1 VEIHPLL
8 STPVRLSAIELAH
21 RVVTAPFTR
30 LTGRTGFLIDHI
42 EKEVR
47 R

>member
-8 STPVRLSAIELAH
+8 STPVRLGAIELAH
-21 RVVTAPFTR
+21 RVVTAPLTR
-30 LTGRTGFLIDHI
+30 LTGREAFLINHA
-42 EKEVR
+42 ETEVR